1 MANFGEEVN
10 EDVKGSGGERRG
22 RERFGVVEKSEGDFG
37 RVFEAEKSLVE
48 EVRSECD
55 AMELE

>member
-1 MANFGEEVN
+1 M
-10 EDVKGSGGERRG
+10 KGSGGERTG

-55 AMELE
+55 AMELK